1 MKKFIFE
8 YLNQYFDKVEPYD
21 FYRDLFPLG
30 ELEET
35 GKQINGK
42 YNAIAVELQQTEEAE
57 PTVKRHL
64 IHNELCEISQLLD
77 SENFIIISPISYC
90 GVSRAAANARFIYAI
105 AIDLDGITKENHIID
120 LFQQIEH
127 EAIPKPTHIVFSGS
141 GLHLY
146 YQFKNPLPCFRN
158 ITQQLTKLKN
168 HLTWKI
174 WNKYT
179 TELYRNI
186 QYESLFQGFRMVG
199 GITKDGGR
207 TSAYRIGEKIDIEYL
222 NSFVAEEYKVKIS
235 NSRSRSR
242 MTLTEA
248 AKKYPVWYENRIV
261 QQQPKG
267 TWRVKKDLF
276 EWWIRKIKEEAK
288 EGHRYYCIMCLAAY
302 AKKCGISKEELEKA
316 AFDMVYLL
324 DSRTETDDN
333 NFTRQDIL
341 AALEMYNDSYISL
354 PIDTISK
361 LTDIK
366 IEKNKRNY
374 RKQKVH
380 LQIARAT
387 KEILAADGANV
398 KGGRKSKENIVIEWQ
413 KQNPNGSKA
422 DCIRDTGLSKPTVY
436 KYYRG

>member
-8 YLNQYFDKVEPYD
+8 YLNQFFDMVEPYE
-21 FYRDLFPLG
+21 FYRDLFPIG
-30 ELEET
+30 ELEEK
-35 GKQINGK
+35 GKQTTGK
-42 YNAIAVELQQTEEAE
+42 YNAIAVELQQTEAAE
-57 PTVKRHL
+57 PTVKRYL
-64 IHNELCEISQLLD
+64 IHNELCEISQLLE

-90 GVSRAAANARFIYAI
+90 GMNRAAANARFIYAL
-105 AIDLDGITKENHIID
+105 AIDLDGITKESHVID

-127 EAIPKPTHIVFSGS
+127 EAIPKPTYTIFSGS

-146 YQFKNPLPCFRN
+146 YQFTVPIPCFKN

-168 HLTWKI
+168 HLTWRI

-207 TSAYRIGEKIDIEYL
+207 TSAYRTGEKIDIEYL
-222 NSFVAEEYKVKIS
+222 NSFVAEEYKVQIKKKIS
-235 NSRSRSR
+235 HSR

-248 AKKYPVWYENRIV
+248 AKKYPEWYEKRIM

-267 TWRVKKDLF
+267 TWKVKRALF
-276 EWWIRKIKEEAK
+276 DWWIRKIKEEAK

-341 AALEMYNDSYISL
+341 AALEMYNDSYITF
-354 PIDTISK
+354 PIDSISK

-413 KQNPNGSKA
+413 RKNPKGSKA

-436 KYYRG
+436 KYYKN

>member
-8 YLNQYFDKVEPYD
+8 YLNQFFDMVEPYE
-21 FYRDLFPLG
+21 FYRDLFPIG
-30 ELEET
+30 ELEEK
-35 GKQINGK
+35 GKQTTGK
-42 YNAIAVELQQTEEAE
+42 YNAIAVELQQTEAAE
-57 PTVKRHL
+57 PTVKRYL
-64 IHNELCEISQLLD
+64 IHNELCEISQLLE

-90 GVSRAAANARFIYAI
+90 GMNRAAANARFIYAL
-105 AIDLDGITKENHIID
+105 AIDLDGITKESHVID

-127 EAIPKPTHIVFSGS
+127 EAIPKPTYTIFSGS

-146 YQFKNPLPCFRN
+146 YQFTVPIPCFKN

-168 HLTWKI
+168 HLTWRI

-207 TSAYRIGEKIDIEYL
+207 TSAYRTGEKIDIDYL
-222 NSFVAEEYKVKIS
+222 NSFVAEEYKVQIKKKIS
-235 NSRSRSR
+235 HSR

-248 AKKYPVWYENRIV
+248 AKKYPEWYEKRIM

-267 TWRVKKDLF
+267 TWKVKRALF
-276 EWWIRKIKEEAK
+276 DWWIRKIKEEAK

-341 AALEMYNDSYISL
+341 AALEMYNDSYITF
-354 PIDTISK
+354 PIDSISK

-413 KQNPNGSKA
+413 RKNPKGSKA

-436 KYYRG
+436 KYYKN

>member
-21 FYRDLFPLG
+21 FYRDLFPFG

-57 PTVKRHL
+57 PIVKRHL

-341 AALEMYNDSYISL
+341 AALEMYNDSYITF

>member
-1 MKKFIFE
+1 
-8 YLNQYFDKVEPYD
+8 
-21 FYRDLFPLG
+21 
-30 ELEET
+30 
-35 GKQINGK
+35 
-42 YNAIAVELQQTEEAE
+42 
-57 PTVKRHL
+57 
-64 IHNELCEISQLLD
+64 
-77 SENFIIISPISYC
+77 
-90 GVSRAAANARFIYAI
+90 
-105 AIDLDGITKENHIID
+105 
-120 LFQQIEH
+120 
-127 EAIPKPTHIVFSGS
+127 
-141 GLHLY
+141 
-146 YQFKNPLPCFRN
+146 
-158 ITQQLTKLKN
+158 
-168 HLTWKI
+168 
-174 WNKYT
+174 
-179 TELYRNI
+179 
-186 QYESLFQGFRMVG
+186 MVG

-222 NSFVAEEYKVKIS
+222 NSFVAEDYKVKLS

-276 EWWIRKIKEEAK
+276 DWWIRKIKEEAK

-341 AALEMYNDSYISL
+341 AALEMYNDSYITF

-422 DCIRDTGLSKPTVY
+422 DCIRATGLSKPTVY